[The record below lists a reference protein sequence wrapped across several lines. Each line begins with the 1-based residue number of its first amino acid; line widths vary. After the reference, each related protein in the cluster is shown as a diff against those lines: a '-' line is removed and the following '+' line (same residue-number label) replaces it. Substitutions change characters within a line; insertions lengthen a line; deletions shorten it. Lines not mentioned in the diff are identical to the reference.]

1 MNPKIDL
8 VPSMKKI
15 IFLTGLLSLIAG
27 CSTTAN
33 PTFTATG
40 KPGYRLICGGAFGN
54 GDLGGCYEK
63 AGELCS
69 GQGYRVLQTS
79 VSSMIIECRDGDP
92 DGVIAP
98 Q

>member
-1 MNPKIDL
+1 MKNSFLFLSVLALL
-8 VPSMKKI
+8 V
-15 IFLTGLLSLIAG
+15 G

-40 KPGYRLICGGAFGN
+40 KPGYRLVCGGAFGN

-69 GQGYRVLQTS
+69 SNGYRVNQTS
-79 VSSMIIECRDGDP
+79 VSSMIIECKDQDASIESLP
-92 DGVIAP
+92 VK
-98 Q
+98 

>member
-1 MNPKIDL
+1 
-8 VPSMKKI
+8 MKNSLYLSALI
-15 IFLTGLLSLIAG
+15 SLLTA
-27 CSTTAN
+27 CSTTVN

-63 AGELCS
+63 AGELC
-69 GQGYRVLQTS
+69 GDQGYRVIQTS
-79 VSSMIIECRDGDP
+79 VSSMIMECRDTPASGLE
-92 DGVIAP
+92 ISP

>member
-1 MNPKIDL
+1 
-8 VPSMKKI
+8 MKKI
-15 IFLTGLLSLIAG
+15 VLMMAILSLIVG

-40 KPGYRLICGGAFGN
+40 KAGYRLVCGGAFGN

-69 GQGYRVLQTS
+69 SNGYRVNQTS
-79 VSSMIIECRDGDP
+79 VSSMIIECKDKDASIESLP
-92 DGVIAP
+92 VK
-98 Q
+98 

>member
-1 MNPKIDL
+1 
-8 VPSMKKI
+8 MKKFI
-15 IFLTGLLSLIAG
+15 SLTALLCLMAG
-27 CSTTAN
+27 CSTTAH

-40 KPGYRLICGGAFGN
+40 KPGFRLICGGAFGN

-69 GQGYRVLQTS
+69 EQGYRVIQTS
-79 VSSMIIECRDGDP
+79 VSSMIMECRDTP
-92 DGVIAP
+92 ASSLEIAP

>member
-1 MNPKIDL
+1 
-8 VPSMKKI
+8 MKNS
-15 IFLTGLLSLIAG
+15 FLFLSVAALLIG

-40 KPGYRLICGGAFGN
+40 KPGYRLVCGGAFGN
-54 GDLGGCYEK
+54 GDLGGCYQK

-69 GQGYRVLQTS
+69 SSGYRVNQTS
-79 VSSMIIECRDGDP
+79 VSSMIIECKDQDANSESFPG
-92 DGVIAP
+92 